1 MILLVIKCSGY
12 THTLLSKQR
21 AKPLT
26 CMPYGCSAPAQTGTH
41 LWVALLG
48 SLVAQ
53 MVKNL
58 PVMQETQ
65 IPSLGQEDSL
75 EKRMATYSS
84 ILAWRISCTKE
95 PGRLQSM
102 GSQRIGRELTLT
114 FSSGFSGVSF
124 HLC

>member
-21 AKPLT
+21 AKLLT

-75 EKRMATYSS
+75 EKRMATYSN
-84 ILAWRISCTKE
+84 ILA
-95 PGRLQSM
+95 
-102 GSQRIGRELTLT
+102 
-114 FSSGFSGVSF
+114 
-124 HLC
+124 

>member
-21 AKPLT
+21 AKLLT

-65 IPSLGQEDSL
+65 IPSLGQKDSL
-75 EKRMATYSS
+75 ENEWLPTPVFLLGESHVQRSLAGYS
-84 ILAWRISCTKE
+84 LRGHKE
-95 PGRLQSM
+95 SDM
-102 GSQRIGRELTLT
+102 N
-114 FSSGFSGVSF
+114 
-124 HLC
+124 

>member
-21 AKPLT
+21 AKLLT
-26 CMPYGCSAPAQTGTH
+26 CMPHGCSAPAKTGTH

-84 ILAWRISCTKE
+84 ILTWRIPWTEE
-95 PGRLQSM
+95 PNGLQSIE
-102 GSQRIGRELTLT
+102 SQRVRDN
-114 FSSGFSGVSF
+114 
-124 HLC
+124 